1 MGSIGEVLLRARQER
16 GSSIE
21 DVERAIKIR
30 AKYIAAIEAEDF
42 DVMPGDAYVAGFIK
56 TYAQFLGIDPT
67 GLLETYHSE
76 HDSPPLAM
84 PEPIMSTRREH
95 VRLPRPVWV
104 VALAVAAIALV
115 GWFAFNLGTALRSTA
130 PLPDR
135 RDNSLV
141 AEPTRTVTK
150 TTAPARPRRPRRVRP
165 LVLKVV
171 STQGDNWLGAKV
183 DGRTAFD
190 GELLPGRSLTWRAR
204 KAIVLRSDTADRFLV
219 YRDGKYLGHL
229 GKSSGLVQ
237 RVYRTKRR

>member
-1 MGSIGEVLLRARQER
+1 MGSIGEVLLRAREER
-16 GSSIE
+16 GSTME

-30 AKYIAAIEAEDF
+30 AKYIAAIEAENF

-56 TYAQFLGIDPT
+56 TYAEFLGIDPT

-115 GWFAFNLGTALRSTA
+115 GWFAFNLGTALRSA

-150 TTAPARPRRPRRVRP
+150 TTAPQRPRRPRRVRP
-165 LVLKVV
+165 LVLKVA
-171 STQGDNWLGAKV
+171 STQDGSWLSAKV
-183 DGRTAFD
+183 DGRGVFD
-190 GELLPGRSLTWRAR
+190 GELPRGRTLTWRAR